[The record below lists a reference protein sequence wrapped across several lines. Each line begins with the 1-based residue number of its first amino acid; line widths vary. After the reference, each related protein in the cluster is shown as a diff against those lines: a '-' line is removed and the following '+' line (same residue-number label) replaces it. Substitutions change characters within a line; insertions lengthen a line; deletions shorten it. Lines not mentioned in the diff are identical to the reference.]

1 MSTELLTP
9 ARSRRWDDGSLIV
22 ELAHHG
28 LMKVHFVCGLGCGK
42 IKLETS
48 RCERTVDCTTFS
60 TS

>member
-28 LMKVHFVCGLGCGK
+28 LMKVHYVCGLGCGK

-48 RCERTVDCTTFS
+48 RCELTTFS
-60 TS
+60 TVF